1 MHSDSDKQRY
11 FREIFNKYSRL
22 VYSVAYSYMKNSA
35 DANDVMQEAFLKYY
49 SSMDTLS
56 DEAHIKPW
64 LITVTSN
71 ICKNNL
77 RSSWFT
83 RTVST
88 EDCPELTYDQ
98 DFGEESDLF
107 RAVMKLPEKER
118 IPIHLFYY
126 EGCSTAEISKM
137 LKIKESTI
145 RVRMMRGRKKLQMIL
160 KEESV

>member
-1 MHSDSDKQRY
+1 MHSYKQQI
-11 FREIFNKYSRL
+11 FRNVFDKYSRL

-35 DANDVMQEAFLKYY
+35 DANDIMQEAFLKYY
-49 SSMDTLS
+49 GCMDTLA
-56 DEAHIKPW
+56 DEDHIKPW

-71 ICKNNL
+71 ICRNSL
-77 RSSWFT
+77 RSVWFT

-88 EDCPELTYDQ
+88 EDCPEISYDE

-126 EGCSTAEISKM
+126 EGCSTLEISKM

-145 RVRMMRGRKKLQMIL
+145 RVRMMRGRKRLQKIL

>member
-1 MHSDSDKQRY
+1 MHSDSDRQRY

-49 SSMDTLS
+49 SSMDALS
-56 DEAHIKPW
+56 DEPHIKPW
-64 LITVTSN
+64 LITVTAN

-83 RTVST
+83 RTVLT
-88 EDCPELTYDQ
+88 EDCAELTYDQ

-145 RVRMMRGRKKLQMIL
+145 RVRMMRARKKLRLIL